1 MGAWMGGWTCR
12 SFVGSWQATM
22 KIHEVMAD
30 NRIRFAQRL
39 NEMSEELANLAKEVD
54 KNRKSV
60 RPLHPFSISL
70 FPPSLAPTLSYSA
83 QLLHLQTKELAT
95 RYERSLQESE
105 LLTEKSK
112 ARFDVSIEELERILL
127 QKEGE
132 SPKDNIQGR
141 SPGGKR
147 AIGKAAAKGALLLK
161 GKNPGNV
168 RIDHFIVGRDTDLI
182 MCVMCHSC
190 RDRRTSAGSACR
202 RRRTFISARCRR
214 RRS

>member
-1 MGAWMGGWTCR
+1 MR
-12 SFVGSWQATM
+12 SWPTSRRRSTRTA
-22 KIHEVMAD
+22 
-30 NRIRFAQRL
+30 NRYVHPSPSHLI
-39 NEMSEELANLAKEVD
+39 S
-54 KNRKSV
+54 S
-60 RPLHPFSISL
+60 HPF
-70 FPPSLAPTLSYSA
+70 PSLPTLFS
-83 QLLHLQTKELAT
+83 HPLQTKELAT

-168 RIDHFIVGRDTDLI
+168 RLFPFFL
-182 MCVMCHSC
+182 
-190 RDRRTSAGSACR
+190 
-202 RRRTFISARCRR
+202 TFYYLLLVHRVAR
-214 RRS
+214 